1 MKRHLEVVGA
11 VVVQDGK
18 VLAAKRGESKYP
30 YVAHKYEFVGGK
42 IEQGETRESALVREV
57 KEELKADIRVL
68 SPFLEMRHEYPDFF
82 ITLYTFLCEFLS
94 DFTCTEHESLRFLS
108 ARELDEEEWAPAD
121 VPAVRLL
128 KQVLKGQGV

>member
-82 ITLYTFLCEFLS
+82 ITLYTFFVRI
-94 DFTCTEHESLRFLS
+94 SLRFYLYG
-108 ARELDEEEWAPAD
+108 ARIFAFSLRAGA
-121 VPAVRLL
+121 
-128 KQVLKGQGV
+128 